1 MYNVLIFIFNLLLD
15 STYPLHLEIKGD
27 LKTVQI
33 TELLQFQDL
42 EGFYIREVYLTN
54 GRPSWHH
61 ERLSWLALWFD
72 YESGNWMVGDYKKN
86 IGLLI
91 SSTSPDNR
99 IPEEVNTW
107 EFNIGLHNEKWIMS
121 SDISIKAGTIKLQA
135 VDRSTIQYLTSWGA
149 TKL

>member
-1 MYNVLIFIFNLLLD
+1 M
-15 STYPLHLEIKGD
+15 HLSIKGD

-72 YESGNWMVGDYKKN
+72 YESGNWMVG
-86 IGLLI
+86 
-91 SSTSPDNR
+91 S
-99 IPEEVNTW
+99 
-107 EFNIGLHNEKWIMS
+107 FNEKQHFALQILW
-121 SDISIKAGTIKLQA
+121 IKLYNYSNA
-135 VDRSTIQYLTSWGA
+135 MEKWSVHLEFDGC
-149 TKL
+149 

>member
-1 MYNVLIFIFNLLLD
+1 MYHVLIFISNLLLD
-15 STYPLHLEIKGD
+15 STYPVHLSIKGD

-33 TELLQFQDL
+33 TELIQFQDL

-72 YESGNWMVGDYKKN
+72 YESGNWMVGDYKRKN
-86 IGLLI
+86 GLLI

-99 IPEEVNTW
+99 IPEQVNTW
-107 EFNIGLHNEKWIMS
+107 EAKVGWGDLNDKWIMS
-121 SDISIKAGTIKLQA
+121 SDISIKAGTIKSQA
-135 VDRSTIQYLTSWGA
+135 TTSE
-149 TKL
+149 KVKFDKD